1 MLQPNYP
8 LERPFDCG
16 GQTGKNHT
24 FGFTA
29 TSAQGAHRER
39 INNLAMSSFRSLASD
54 NNAGIHPHILQAIA
68 DANADHALGYG
79 ADVFT
84 ERAEAKFKEHFG
96 DDSEV
101 FFVFNG
107 TGANVI
113 SLSTLTQPY
122 QAVICAETA
131 HIAVDECGAPEKFT
145 GCKLIDVPTPDGKL
159 MPALIAPHIKGI
171 GDEHH
176 VQVRVISI
184 TQSTELGTVY
194 SLAEIRA
201 IADLAHANGLLLH
214 MDGARISNAAA
225 ALGCTLR
232 EISRDCGVDVLS
244 FGGTK
249 NGLMLGEAVVWFKPE
264 LAHAAKF
271 IRKQSM
277 QLASKMRFIA
287 AQFEALLS
295 HDLWLHNAQHANR
308 MAKMLAAAVTDM
320 PRIRIRQPVQANA
333 VFAQMPRAWLARLQ
347 AQSFFYVWDEAP
359 GGEAAAPEVRWMTSF
374 DTTDDDIAKFVAALR
389 QISTRG

>member
-1 MLQPNYP
+1 
-8 LERPFDCG
+8 
-16 GQTGKNHT
+16 
-24 FGFTA
+24 
-29 TSAQGAHRER
+29 
-39 INNLAMSSFRSLASD
+39 MSSFRSLASD
-54 NNAGIHPHILQAIA
+54 NNAGIHPHILQAIT

-79 ADVFT
+79 ADVYT
-84 ERAEAKFKEHFG
+84 ERAVAKFKSHFG
-96 DDSEV
+96 DGIEV

-107 TGANVI
+107 TGANVVA
-113 SLSTLTQPY
+113 LSAITQPY

-159 MPALIAPHIKGI
+159 TPALIAPHIKGI

-194 SLAEIRA
+194 SLAEVRA
-201 IADLAHANGLLLH
+201 IAELAHANGLLLH

-225 ALGCTLR
+225 SLGCTLHQ
-232 EISRDCGVDVLS
+232 ITRDCGVDVLS

-249 NGLMLGEAVVWFKPE
+249 NGLMLGEAVVWFRPE
-264 LAHAAKF
+264 LGQHTKY

-295 HDLWLHNAQHANR
+295 NDLWLHNAQHANQ
-308 MAKMLAAAVTDM
+308 MAQALAAAVADV
-320 PRIRIRQPVQANA
+320 PQVSLCRPVQANA
-333 VFAQMPRAWLARLQ
+333 VFAQIPLAWIEPLQ
-347 AQSFFYVWDEAP
+347 TQSFFYVWDAAP
-359 GGEAAAPEVRWMTSF
+359 NGNAALPEVRWMTSF
-374 DTTDDDIAKFVAALR
+374 DTTGEDVAKFVAAL
-389 QISTRG
+389 QDIASG